1 MQWQIVMVAAML
13 LIGGAVGFAE
23 LRRRAKPEQQRITE
37 ARLRFFAGEQP
48 RVEVRAHEA
57 NLKSEPLV
65 RLALQHGYELERTER
80 GGAPGFMR
88 ELKYHFV
95 LRGPDAQPAS
105 FMPESPDYAAYMR
118 WEATRNR
125 RIRRFY
131 AVLIG
136 VVGLLIVVTLVA
148 R

>member
-37 ARLRFFAGEQP
+37 ARQRFFAGEQP

-65 RLALQHGYELERTER
+65 RL
-80 GGAPGFMR
+80 
-88 ELKYHFV
+88 HF
-95 LRGPDAQPAS
+95 S
-105 FMPESPDYAAYMR
+105 T
-118 WEATRNR
+118 ATNWSEPS
-125 RIRRFY
+125 
-131 AVLIG
+131 G
-136 VVGLLIVVTLVA
+136 VG
-148 R
+148 RQGS